1 MAEHRLKI
9 VVLDDDPT
17 GSQTLHGCPLLLRW
31 DPSVLAVGLR
41 QPSPFLFLL
50 ANTRALAPA
59 AAAVR
64 VREICRCLAP
74 ALETAR
80 AEGVLDGVLVVSR
93 GDSTLRG
100 HFPLEVETLAEELGP
115 IDATFLVP
123 AFLEGGRT
131 TVDGVHRLHGQPVH
145 ATPFA
150 RDGLFAYHTS
160 VLRDWVE
167 EKSGGRLPAEGVRH
181 VGWRELEAAAA
192 GEAARRALGQRLAAL
207 TGNPLVVV
215 DAERPAHLALF
226 GELVRELTA
235 PSGPA
240 GGGRP
245 RRFLFQSAASLL
257 NGLAPLPPQPLAP
270 AELAALRRRDANS
283 VPLGGLVV
291 VGSHVPLA
299 DAQLE
304 RLLARGGCEGV
315 EVPVER
321 VRRVLE
327 GPLPDRLL
335 TSLETEWMERVL
347 AVLARGRTPVFH
359 TSRAEVCCQRGGERR
374 ALGVALA
381 ASMARVAAALA
392 PRLGYVIS
400 KGGTTTQ
407 TLLAEGLG
415 LDWVALQG
423 QLLPGLSLV
432 VVPASVATR
441 DPDTGVF
448 ALRGPDHRLAG
459 LPVVTFPGN
468 LGDAETLDAAWRL
481 MEGC

>member
-31 DPSVLAVGLR
+31 DPSSLAVGLR

-59 AAAVR
+59 EAAER
-64 VREICRCLAP
+64 VREICRALVP
-74 ALETAR
+74 ALEAAR
-80 AEGVLDGVLVVSR
+80 AEGIIDGALLVSR

-100 HFPLEVETLAEELGP
+100 HFPLEVETLARELGP

-145 ATPFA
+145 ETAFA
-150 RDGLFAYHTS
+150 RDALFGYRTS
-160 VLRDWVE
+160 VLRDWVQ
-167 EKSGGRLPAEGVRH
+167 EKSGGRLRAEGVEH
-181 VGWRELEAAAA
+181 VGWRELDAAALMDS
-192 GEAARRALGQRLAAL
+192 ARHTLRERLAAL
-207 TGNPLVVV
+207 GGNPLVVV
-215 DAERPAHLALF
+215 DAERPGHLALL
-226 GELVRELTA
+226 GELVRELMA
-235 PSGPA
+235 PPPSGS
-240 GGGRP
+240 GRRA

-270 AELAALRRRDANS
+270 AALAALRRRDDGG

-304 RLLARGGCEGV
+304 CLLAQSGCEGV
-315 EVPVER
+315 EVPVAR
-321 VRRVLE
+321 VWRVLE

-335 TSLETEWMERVL
+335 ASLEGAWTEQAL
-347 AVLARGRTPVFH
+347 AVLARGRTPVLH
-359 TSRAEVCCQRGGERR
+359 TSRGEIRGRQGGERR
-374 ALGVALA
+374 AFGQALA

-415 LDWVALQG
+415 LDWVALRG

-432 VVPASVATR
+432 MVP
-441 DPDTGVF
+441 DGVG
-448 ALRGPDHRLAG
+448 ARGGDLRVAG

-468 LGDAETLDAAWRL
+468 LGAGETLEAAWRL
-481 MEGC
+481 MEGA